1 MLKLNEVKCY
11 TWTSKHQPSMTKI
24 VAYMYMYIKSN
35 DWWILSS
42 LYCWSTKTQY
52 SKTRN
57 HFLFHS
63 KYTCSFEHPSSYF
76 WSMLK
81 NNTGSYVI
89 LATVSRFISNFL
101 LYNSYLKK
109 KNSDGFHRLCFR
121 YNPKKLKWNRRAD
134 LFFLVVSLKVSKISK
149 KQKPVLHWLNQCKYC
164 FKLITTDIPLI
175 YFACE
180 YSKPD
185 IVVTLIIVLFPLKK
199 GS

>member
-1 MLKLNEVKCY
+1 
-11 TWTSKHQPSMTKI
+11 MTKI

-81 NNTGSYVI
+81 NNTGSYVN

-101 LYNSYLKK
+101 LYNSYFFFLKIQTVFIVFA
-109 KNSDGFHRLCFR
+109 SDTIQ
-121 YNPKKLKWNRRAD
+121 KKLKWNRRAD

-164 FKLITTDIPLI
+164 IKLITTDIPLI
-175 YFACE
+175 YFVCE
-180 YSKPD
+180 YSKAD